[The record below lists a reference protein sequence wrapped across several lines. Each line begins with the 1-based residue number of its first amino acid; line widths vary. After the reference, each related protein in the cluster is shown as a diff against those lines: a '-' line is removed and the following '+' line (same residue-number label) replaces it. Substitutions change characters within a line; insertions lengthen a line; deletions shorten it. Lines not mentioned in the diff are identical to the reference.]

1 MGPVHGALVLEV
13 FLVGLPPQ
21 ILHREINRVIIL
33 KYVANPNDPGLSCE
47 LSKKFSFM
55 IKRIY
60 GRVEVAPMLWI
71 QANCTTIE
79 AVGNFPGKEF
89 FNRNHLFIH
98 IVPGAIAD
106 AKAAMTFLTP

>member
-1 MGPVHGALVLEV
+1 
-13 FLVGLPPQ
+13 
-21 ILHREINRVIIL
+21 
-33 KYVANPNDPGLSCE
+33 
-47 LSKKFSFM
+47 
-55 IKRIY
+55 
-60 GRVEVAPMLWI
+60 MLWI

-106 AKAAMTFLTP
+106 AKAAMTFLTPQEKAIANGGALRQEGGPVPGDTIEAAERTDAVAPPLSPQAILASHSGTA